1 MEFAVGCPHLDVLKM
16 VMEAGILRLD
26 EDGAAEMNELLVPHG
41 RLDLTQRVFQLYSP
55 PRPRSDGDV
64 NWKSYGEDVEH
75 DHILCIAAEEG
86 HVDVMQYLFDE
97 GADDQYPDSLFRAV
111 RKGHLNAVKWLL
123 NHHSY
128 AELREDE
135 RVIEEAA
142 RNGRLEIIQLLHDL
156 DSSAGRKP
164 PSSTQSA
171 ETSFWWSRSYSTMDL
186 AASNGHLDVVQW
198 LHLNRPRTCSSNA
211 MDAAAANGY
220 LDVVKWLHANRSEGC
235 TKSAM
240 DIAASN
246 GHLDVIQW
254 LYVNNSVGCS
264 TLAMLHSGHDHVS
277 IF

>member
-26 EDGAAEMNELLVPHG
+26 EDGAAEMNELL
-41 RLDLTQRVFQLYSP
+41 
-55 PRPRSDGDV
+55 
-64 NWKSYGEDVEH
+64 
-75 DHILCIAAEEG
+75 
-86 HVDVMQYLFDE
+86 
-97 GADDQYPDSLFRAV
+97 
-111 RKGHLNAVKWLL
+111 
-123 NHHSY
+123 
-128 AELREDE
+128 
-135 RVIEEAA
+135 
-142 RNGRLEIIQLLHDL
+142 LLHDL

-220 LDVVKWLHANRSEGC
+220 LDVVKWLHVNRSEGC

>member
-1 MEFAVGCPHLDVLKM
+1 
-16 VMEAGILRLD
+16 
-26 EDGAAEMNELLVPHG
+26 
-41 RLDLTQRVFQLYSP
+41 
-55 PRPRSDGDV
+55 
-64 NWKSYGEDVEH
+64 
-75 DHILCIAAEEG
+75 
-86 HVDVMQYLFDE
+86 MQYLFDE

-156 DSSAGRKP
+156 DSSEA
-164 PSSTQSA
+164 
-171 ETSFWWSRSYSTMDL
+171 SFWWSRSYSTMDL